1 MINCYFLSSKSL
13 DKDGRGDI
21 VVTVVKQLHHTLRQQ
36 VDMTSTYYFK
46 SILAQIQTEIERSSK
61 LWGIDGKPSPLISFQ
76 PERLLEEDYRPRRKD
91 PLPWRKDQ
99 RFEIINLS
107 TVPIAS
113 ASPALC
119 RWGNVISQVS

>member
-61 LWGIDGKPSPLISFQ
+61 L
-76 PERLLEEDYRPRRKD
+76 
-91 PLPWRKDQ
+91 
-99 RFEIINLS
+99 
-107 TVPIAS
+107 
-113 ASPALC
+113 
-119 RWGNVISQVS
+119 